1 MAPTTPET
9 AEVAALL
16 TVAVTLEAVL
26 VTVPTSPRIEL
37 RLSSVAVAESM
48 VPVVFSSMP
57 GICLMAGSSSSAM
70 PSTLAITGW
79 TWAMVSLAEVTT
91 SSMDLRAER
100 TVSAS
105 SMTAHI
111 ATRSN
116 TSRAMSL
123 ILRLIVCPSL
133 GDSYDGDKAPARPE

>member
-57 GICLMAGSSSSAM
+57 GICLTAGSSSSAM
-70 PSTLAITGW
+70 PSTLAITG
-79 TWAMVSLAEVTT
+79 
-91 SSMDLRAER
+91 
-100 TVSAS
+100 
-105 SMTAHI
+105 
-111 ATRSN
+111 
-116 TSRAMSL
+116 
-123 ILRLIVCPSL
+123 
-133 GDSYDGDKAPARPE
+133 